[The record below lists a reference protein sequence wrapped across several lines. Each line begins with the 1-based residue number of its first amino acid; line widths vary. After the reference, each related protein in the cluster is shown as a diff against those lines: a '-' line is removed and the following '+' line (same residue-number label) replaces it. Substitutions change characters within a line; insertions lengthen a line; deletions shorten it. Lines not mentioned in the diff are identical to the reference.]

1 MSTSPKFSHSKTIIN
16 IITCNFYHS
25 ATTKIQSNLQEGVQ
39 VQVPWATWL
48 IMGLAFLIN
57 FFILC
62 AGDLYVHADLHGA
75 SSVIIKN
82 PSGQPIPPKT
92 LNEAGCMAICYSA
105 GWEARIVTSAWW
117 VHHDQVSKTAPT
129 GEYLTTGSFMIS
141 GKKNFLPPTQL
152 MMGFGFLFK
161 VDESCVSKHAN
172 ERRPRITDE
181 ADSIVVRD
189 DFSVYFTT

>member
-1 MSTSPKFSHSKTIIN
+1 
-16 IITCNFYHS
+16 
-25 ATTKIQSNLQEGVQ
+25 
-39 VQVPWATWL
+39 
-48 IMGLAFLIN
+48 
-57 FFILC
+57 
-62 AGDLYVHADLHGA
+62 
-75 SSVIIKN
+75 
-82 PSGQPIPPKT
+82 
-92 LNEAGCMAICYSA
+92 MAICYSA